1 MNITFVLFYYL
12 PEKPTQNY
20 LYQPIIDRL
29 LALGHT
35 VNIITP
41 NPTRG
46 INHQDIKKY
55 QKIHYEKIGDLNVYR
70 VNAFTYNPHK
80 FNKFKLLLRYL
91 SVSLKLASKVKKIK
105 SDVIFTQTNPPIL
118 MSYLVSKWA
127 KKRHIK
133 LVYNVQDL
141 YPDNIFKPSSLI
153 YKLTNHY
160 QVKTLENASKVITI
174 SETIKKTLLT
184 KMSDEKK
191 IRVIYNFSISDYHS
205 DKRKEELRSKLK
217 IDPNKFNVI
226 YAGNIGYVQDLDVL
240 LRAAELTKDNDNIHY
255 HIIGEGS
262 QANRIKQKIGDL
274 SLTLV
279 HFHPMQAIEDAV
291 YLYHLADVN
300 IISILPH
307 VIHTALPLKLA
318 SCLEAKKPI
327 IFIGLEEDIIE
338 PWMNEHVI
346 AINQRDYRQL
356 ANHLQHLSTNEN
368 DEIFYN
374 NQCFDKKANID
385 SYIRCILD

>member
-55 QKIHYEKIGDLNVYR
+55 QKIHYEKIGNLNVYR

-80 FNKFKLLLRYL
+80 FNKFKLLIRYI
-91 SVSLKLASKVKKIK
+91 SVSLKLANKVKKIK

-127 KKRHIK
+127 KKQQIK

-141 YPDNIFKPSSLI
+141 YPDNIFKPSSFI
-153 YKLTNHY
+153 YKVTNRY
-160 QVKTLENASKVITI
+160 QVKTLENATTVITI
-174 SETIKKTLLT
+174 SETMKKTLLT
-184 KMSDEKK
+184 KIKQADKLK
-191 IRVIYNFSISDYHS
+191 VIYNFSISDYKS
-205 DKRKEELRSKLK
+205 DTRKEELREKLQ
-217 IDPNKFNVI
+217 IDATKFNVI

-240 LRAAELTKDNDNIHY
+240 LRAAELTKDQNHIHY

-262 QANRIKQKIGDL
+262 QAKRIKQKISDL
-274 SLTLV
+274 NLELV
-279 HFHPMQAIEDAV
+279 HFHPMQAIEDAI

-300 IISILPH
+300 IISILPS

-318 SCLEAKKPI
+318 SCLEANKPI
-327 IFIGLEEDIIE
+327 LFIGLEEKIYE
-338 PWMNEHVI
+338 PWQNSHII
-346 AINQRDYRQL
+346 AINQRDYHQL
-356 ANHLQHLSTNEN
+356 ANHLQHLSTIKIGPILYDNSLFN
-368 DEIFYN
+368 KN
-374 NQCFDKKANID
+374 ANIEA
-385 SYIRCILD
+385 YIRYILA